1 MSISQ
6 NEKPTIFITYDW
18 NETSDLFID
27 DLKKTITGVTF
38 IIDKKNVSSWDSL
51 TQFMNT
57 IKEQDFVIQLL
68 SDKYLKSPNC
78 LYEVVQLMDCDNWQ
92 SKTMTVVLKDAEGI
106 YEYDKKIEY
115 VEYWC
120 NKVKELEDRINKL
133 PPAAT
138 KSLKDELS
146 KYEVI
151 RDRIGDFLVIASD
164 RLNPKLSDALDAIQ
178 RRIPSSHSTAANES
192 QSSVAM
198 LVLPK
203 EKESIAQIWEQVVP
217 LVHKMLY
224 TCDDMHDSNKIEEL
238 KLLRDKTHQLAILL
252 ESRKLYISQNVY
264 GRIDNFVT
272 QICRFYDG
280 AVWICS
286 LNRTTQ
292 FVHGLAKER
301 YSNQIT
307 LYNTSVNK
315 MREYISKEY
324 DSLMNDVIK

>member
-120 NKVKELEDRINKL
+120 NKVQELEGRIEKL

-138 KSLKDELS
+138 KALKEELS
-146 KYEVI
+146 KYKVI
-151 RDRIGDFLVIASD
+151 RDRVGDFLVLASD
-164 RLNPKLSDALDAIQ
+164 RLNPKLSEALDAIKK
-178 RRIPSSHSTAANES
+178 RISSSRSVATSES

-203 EKESIAQIWEQVVP
+203 EKEALAQIWEQVVP
-217 LVHKMLY
+217 LVHKTHD
-224 TCDDMHDSNKIEEL
+224 TCMDMHNFEKIEDL
-238 KLLRDKTHQLAILL
+238 KILRDKTHQLAIVL
-252 ESRKLYISQNVY
+252 ESRKLYINQSIY
-264 GRIDNFVT
+264 ERIDNFVT